1 MAETS
6 ASKLAKRIHTDGS
19 THYKGT
25 TEPAGAVEGDLFYN
39 TSSNGLFAHNGTSFV
54 KVDAKIP
61 TLTSVSGSIIATAA
75 TDLTLAGTN
84 FLTSSLVV
92 NFLQSGDSINE
103 NVTVTPS
110 SQTAATVAVP
120 AAVYNNVTSG
130 NAVTI
135 KVTNSDGLSSGT
147 VNTTAV
153 AYPTGGTV
161 TTSGNYRIHTF
172 TSSGSF
178 VNGISG
184 LDVEYLIV
192 AGGASGGGS
201 SSGSSCGGGGG
212 AGGMLTGSMS
222 NVSVATHSV
231 TVGAGGSG
239 NTSFRGTNGGDS
251 TFNSVTSTGGG
262 GGGKNNHNSQSQGIS
277 GGSGGGGGAVYGGT
291 VWSPGPTGGSGT
303 AGQGNDG
310 GTGYNSSDVAG
321 QRGGGG
327 GGKGAVG
334 QDAPSINS
342 GGNGGT
348 GTASSI
354 TGSSVTYAGG
364 GGGGTWTSGGNS
376 SGGSGGGGAGSVNNG
391 TAGTANTGG
400 GGGGSGGGSPS
411 SGRDGANGG
420 SGIVVIRYDTTNLT

>member
-1 MAETS
+1 MAETI

-19 THYKGT
+19 THFKGT
-25 TEPAGAVEGDLFYN
+25 SEPAGAVKGDIFYN
-39 TSSNGLFAHNGTSFV
+39 TSTNSLFAHNGSTFV
-54 KVDAKIP
+54 KVDAKTP
-61 TLTSVSGSIIATAA
+61 SLSSVSGAIIVSAA
-75 TDLTLAGTN
+75 SNLTLAGTN
-84 FLTSSLVV
+84 FLTSNLIV

-110 SQTAATVAVP
+110 SETAATVAVP

-135 KVTNSDGLSSGT
+135 KVTNSDGIDSGT
-147 VNTTAV
+147 VNTTAIS
-153 AYPTGGTV
+153 YPTGGTI
-161 TTSGNYRIHTF
+161 TTSGDYRIHTF

-178 VNGISG
+178 VNAISG

-192 AGGASGGGS
+192 AGGASAGGS
-201 SSGSSCGGGGG
+201 GSGSSTGGGGG

-239 NTSFRGTNGGDS
+239 NTDFRGTNGGDS
-251 TFNSVTSTGGG
+251 TFNSVTATGGG
-262 GGGKNNHNSQSQGIS
+262 AGGRNNHNNDSNGGS

-291 VWSPGPTGGSGT
+291 TYSPGPVGGSGT
-303 AGQGNDG
+303 SGQGNDG
-310 GTGYNSSDVAG
+310 GDGYNSGDLAG

-327 GGKGAVG
+327 GGKGAAG
-334 QDAPSINS
+334 QDSPSINT
-342 GGNGGT
+342 GGNGGN
-348 GTASSI
+348 GSASSI

-376 SGGSGGGGAGSVNNG
+376 SGGSGGGGAGSVNTG

-411 SGRDGANGG
+411 ASRDGANGG
-420 SGIVVIRYDTTNLT
+420 SGIVVVRYDTTNLT

>member
-19 THYKGT
+19 THFKGT
-25 TEPAGAVEGDLFYN
+25 SEPAGAVEGDLFYN
-39 TSSNGLFAHNGTSFV
+39 TSTNTLFAHDGSAFV
-54 KVDAKIP
+54 AVNSKIP
-61 TLTSVSGSIIATAA
+61 TLSSVSGNIIVSAA
-75 TDLTLAGTN
+75 TNLTLAGTN
-84 FLTSSLVV
+84 FLTADLIV
-92 NFLQSGDSINE
+92 NFLQSSDSINE

-110 SQTAATVAVP
+110 SETAATVAVP
-120 AAVYNNVTSG
+120 SAVYDNVTSG

-135 KVTNSDGLSSGT
+135 KVTNSDGRDSGT
-147 VNTTAV
+147 VNTTAI

-172 TSSGSF
+172 TSSGNF
-178 VNGISG
+178 VNAISG

-192 AGGASGGGS
+192 AGGASAGGS

-239 NTSFRGTNGGDS
+239 NTSFKGTNGGDS
-251 TFNSVTSTGGG
+251 TFNSVTATGGG
-262 GGGKNNHNSQSQGIS
+262 AGGRNNHNSNSQGVS

-291 VWSPGPTGGSGT
+291 VWSPGPVGGSGT

-310 GTGYNSSDVAG
+310 GTGYNSSDTAG

-327 GGKGAVG
+327 GGKGAAG

-342 GGNGGT
+342 GGNGGN
-348 GTASSI
+348 GSASSI

-364 GGGGTWTSGGNS
+364 GGGGTWTSGGNAT
-376 SGGSGGGGAGSVNNG
+376 GGTGGGGNGSVNNG

-411 SGRDGANGG
+411 SNRDGANGG